1 MNSKVKRGTQTK
13 PYGPLSCCNKFRV
26 LVCEFATGNCHV
38 AGTMTP
44 VESISYNAVYV
55 PLVVQQAA
63 VMTLER
69 QALEI
74 VGRRFKGTVG
84 LLCSRQ
90 RSQPH

>member
-1 MNSKVKRGTQTK
+1 
-13 PYGPLSCCNKFRV
+13 
-26 LVCEFATGNCHV
+26 
-38 AGTMTP
+38 MTP
-44 VESISYNAVYV
+44 VEPISNNAVYV

-90 RSQPH
+90 HFQPH